1 VRVQS
6 NIRADKMAET
16 IMRVAND
23 DQLREHARNAYESAL
38 AAYGRIQDKGTKA
51 ATDKR
56 VTDDIARAATEL
68 QDAARR
74 LSASK
79 HRRGRGFVRMV
90 LVGAVIGGA
99 AYAAKRAMESDEDE
113 FEYRP

>member
-38 AAYGRIQDKGTKA
+38 AAYNRIQDKGSKA

-68 QDAARR
+68 QDVAKR
-74 LSASK
+74 LSQSQ
-79 HRRGRGFVRMV
+79 HRRGRGLMRMIV
-90 LVGAVIGGA
+90 LGAVIGGA
-99 AYAAKRAMESDEDE
+99 AYAAKRAMGEDEDE